1 MNACTPNGFSE
12 HSWPGFEW
20 QSEILPAPCIG
31 EIGGFA
37 VKWGGWAADVES
49 MSRRRRSERGAVL
62 VEAVF
67 ITPLLFIAIFAI
79 FEYGLLIYNGNS
91 TSNASRTAA
100 RSASVYGT
108 DLSADFRIL
117 EKVEEEIDALG
128 VDKVNYV
135 VVYNITTI
143 GDPMPSACH
152 TSSVADVCNRY
163 VPADFD
169 RPLDDAFGNPTTDFR
184 CGPIA
189 VDRFWCPG
197 DRETSL
203 TGPPD
208 LIGVYVN
215 STHTF
220 ATGFFGDTKML
231 EEQTV
236 IRLEPDTTS

>member
-1 MNACTPNGFSE
+1 M
-12 HSWPGFEW
+12 
-20 QSEILPAPCIG
+20 
-31 EIGGFA
+31 
-37 VKWGGWAADVES
+37 
-49 MSRRRRSERGAVL
+49 
-62 VEAVF
+62 VEAAI
-67 ITPLLFIAIFAI
+67 ITPLFFFAVFAI
-79 FEYGLLIYNGNS
+79 FEYGLLIYNDNS

-108 DLSADFRIL
+108 DLSADYQIL
-117 EKVEEEIDALG
+117 EKVEREIDALG

-135 VVYNITTI
+135 VVYNIANI
-143 GDPMPSACH
+143 GDPMPTGCH
-152 TSSVADVCNRY
+152 TSSMTDICNRY

-169 RPLDDAFGNPTTDFR
+169 RPLDDALGNPAPDFR
-184 CGPIA
+184 CGPTS
-189 VDRFWCPG
+189 VDRFWCPA

-220 ATGFFGDTKML
+220 ATGFFGDARIL

-236 IRLEPDTTS
+236 IRLEPSATS